1 MKTWKL
7 FKCPREGK
15 NWIKREEKKI
25 IKIILNWPSSSEKFI
40 MRSQVSNTAIIT
52 PVSNNSPQPPV
63 RRRRAQSVQ
72 AVQGISRIH
81 DSEPRRVS
89 LFESNVSWFTSS
101 LLYESSDYNYAICL
115 QPRKF
120 LRESLLGLF

>member
-1 MKTWKL
+1 
-7 FKCPREGK
+7 
-15 NWIKREEKKI
+15 
-25 IKIILNWPSSSEKFI
+25 

-52 PVSNNSPQPPV
+52 SPVSTNSPQPPV

-89 LFESNVSWFTSS
+89 LFESNVSV
-101 LLYESSDYNYAICL
+101 N
-115 QPRKF
+115 
-120 LRESLLGLF
+120 